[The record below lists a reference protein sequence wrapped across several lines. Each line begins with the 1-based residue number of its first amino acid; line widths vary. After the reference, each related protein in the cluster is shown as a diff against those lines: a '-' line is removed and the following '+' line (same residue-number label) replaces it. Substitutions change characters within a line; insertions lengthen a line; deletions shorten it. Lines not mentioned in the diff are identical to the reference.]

1 MQDSRLRMMWS
12 PVTAAV
18 EAAEVDS
25 SGQVPI
31 INDSAEWGILEGDAY
46 SNGQPLTTAWS
57 DVVDTLIIVM
67 PFFT

>member
-12 PVTAAV
+12 PATEAV

-46 SNGQPLTTAWS
+46 SNGQPLTTTWS